1 MQRILALALLLCAAT
16 VASCEYV
23 ELEDFHTAYEI
34 VKPGDGAAV
43 KKGDTVKDACG
54 SKTNST
60 RCFQTLACL
69 AVAKSPWIPIDLS
82 TPLPSAGDCSRDGC
96 RHADWWV
103 ARPFIST
110 RLKKNW
116 R

>member
-43 KKGDTVKDACG
+43 KKGDTVIEACG

-60 RCFQTLACL
+60 RCS
-69 AVAKSPWIPIDLS
+69 KPWLVWLCEIALDTDRSLNP
-82 TPLPSAGDCSRDGC
+82 P
-96 RHADWWV
+96 
-103 ARPFIST
+103 PF
-110 RLKKNW
+110 R

>member
-60 RCFQTLACL
+60 RCSKPWLVWLLRNRLGYRSISQPPSRPQVTVHATGVVTQTGG
-69 AVAKSPWIPIDLS
+69 SQG
-82 TPLPSAGDCSRDGC
+82 PSYPRD
-96 RHADWWV
+96 
-103 ARPFIST
+103 
-110 RLKKNW
+110 
-116 R
+116 